1 MSDLI
6 RVPDGESRVTRAGRE
21 AVAGGAV
28 TVIAVA
34 AVYFL
39 LQAVFTMVIA
49 AAVIV
54 VIGAILW
61 FLVLPHRKPRV

>member
-1 MSDLI
+1 M
-6 RVPDGESRVTRAGRE
+6 RAPEGESRVTRAGRE

-28 TVIAVA
+28 TIIAVA

-39 LQAVFTMVIA
+39 AQMLYGLVIT

-61 FLVLPHRKPRV
+61 FLVLPRRKQ